1 VTVFAPDAYQ
11 NGIRPRTVVPLRG
24 ALRHGMSGGPVLDA
38 HGRVRAMMFGAS
50 EEGDGGFAV
59 PVEDVLNALDD
70 VGGHADTG
78 PCVR

>member
-1 VTVFAPDAYQ
+1 
-11 NGIRPRTVVPLRG
+11 
-24 ALRHGMSGGPVLDA
+24 MSGGPVLDGL
-38 HGRVRAMMFGAS
+38 GRVRAMMFGAS